1 MFGRKKREE
10 GAIATLIG
18 GGTTVSGNLEFQGRV
33 HLDGAIEGD
42 VTGEAGRSV
51 LAIGTDG
58 IIAGTVQV
66 DTLVLSG
73 TVRGDVIARE
83 RVELGPTARVDG
95 NVMYQVLEMSAGA
108 CVNGR
113 LVHQP
118 GGQQSLPAPE
128 AGQDA
133 PADVG

>member
-1 MFGRKKREE
+1 MFGRKKREDA
-10 GAIATLIG
+10 GIATLIG
-18 GGTTVSGNLEFQGRV
+18 GGTTVTGNMEFQGRV
-33 HLDGAIEGD
+33 HLDGVVEGD

-73 TVRGDVIARE
+73 TVRGDVVARE

-95 NVMYQVLEMSAGA
+95 NVMYQVLQMSAGA

-118 GGQQSLPAPE
+118 GAQQALPAPE
-128 AGQDA
+128 VEQDA
-133 PADVG
+133 ADDVG

>member
-18 GGTTVSGNLEFQGRV
+18 GGTTVSGNLAFQGRV

-42 VTGEAGRSV
+42 VTGEEGRSV

-118 GGQQSLPAPE
+118 AGQQALPAPDG
-128 AGQDA
+128 GQDA
-133 PADVG
+133 PGDVG